1 MDDSTTDLR
10 RSRGVKRTL
19 QYLLMILLSLIFVFP
34 ILWTVLSSFK
44 TDKNVVAFP
53 PQFLPNPFVLES
65 YTTVVQRYP
74 YLAWMGNSVV
84 ITTAATLLVLL
95 IASLAAFAFAR
106 LEFRFKGVLF
116 SLIVLMMLVPIQ
128 GYMIPLFKILNW
140 LGLRDTPALSDV
152 ALILTAGANIT
163 SLFILT
169 SFFRSIPLVL
179 EEAAKLDGCSDFRFF
194 WQILLPLS
202 KPALASVAILT
213 FISNWNQFL
222 WPSIVLS
229 GDRNLTLPVGIA
241 RYFGAVGQDAA
252 FRYGPSLAAACMAVI
267 PTVLVY
273 LALQRY
279 FVAGITHSGIKG

>member
-44 TDKNVVAFP
+44 TDQNVVAFP
-53 PQFLPNPFVLES
+53 PQLWPSPFVLES
-65 YTTVVQRYP
+65 YTTVLQRYP

-84 ITTAATLLVLL
+84 ITTASTLLVLL

-140 LGLRDTPALSDV
+140 LGLRETPALSDV

-179 EEAAKLDGCSDFRFF
+179 EEAAKLDGCSDLRFF

-267 PTVLVY
+267 PTVVVY

>member
-1 MDDSTTDLR
+1 MDDSTTGPS
-10 RSRGVKRTL
+10 RSYGLKRAL
-19 QYLLMILLSLIFVFP
+19 QYLLMIVLSLIFVFP

-44 TDKNVVAFP
+44 TDQNVVAFP
-53 PQFLPNPFVLES
+53 PQAWPNPFVLDS
-65 YTTVVQRYP
+65 YTTILQRYP
-74 YLAWMGNSVV
+74 YLSWMGNSLV
-84 ITTAATLLVLL
+84 ITTFSTLLVLVV
-95 IASLAAFAFAR
+95 ASLAAFAFAR
-106 LEFRFKGVLF
+106 LEFRGKRVLF

-128 GYMIPLFKILNW
+128 GYMIPLFKMLNTM
-140 LGLRDTPALSDV
+140 GLRETPALADV
-152 ALILTAGANIT
+152 AMVLTAGANIT

-169 SFFRSIPLVL
+169 SFFRSVPVVL

-194 WQILLPLS
+194 ATILLPLS

-213 FISNWNQFL
+213 FIGNWNQFL

-229 GDRNLTLPVGIA
+229 GDANLTLPVGIA

-267 PTVLVY
+267 PTLIVY